1 MNGDRHTPSTSAI
14 KRYRILALLALAF
27 GVALALLPNSC
38 GSTTTMGWSLTVLAK
53 ETEHR

>member
-1 MNGDRHTPSTSAI
+1 
-14 KRYRILALLALAF
+14 LALTF

-38 GSTTTMGWSLTVLAK
+38 GSTTTMGWSLTVLTK